1 MKRKKKAKKFN
12 SKTRIVSA
20 IRKIWLYSPNR
31 REVVKRCKDGDNY
44 RCERC
49 KKLCDKIQID
59 HDPPAVP
66 LEGWDGFDPFIQ
78 RMFVDPSIGLRGLC
92 EICHNKITTQQRK
105 IRKENKKN
113 EKS

>member
-1 MKRKKKAKKFN
+1 MVKKKKRKKAKKFN

-31 REVVKRCKDGDNY
+31 REVVSRSKVGENY

-49 KKLCDKIQID
+49 RKLCDKVQID

-66 LEGWDGFDPFIQ
+66 LTGWAGYDIFIE
-78 RMFVDPSIGLRGLC
+78 RMFVDPKVGLKALC
-92 EICHNKITTQQRK
+92 IDCHSSITTAQK
-105 IRKENKKN
+105 EIRKKYKK
-113 EKS
+113 